1 MILYPEQTAPLQ
13 LQNRLQGS
21 RKLFKSMGRS
31 QKSDAS
37 RSKSLAKQQLSGS
50 TMSVAKMKIQLQK
63 ALQSHDNGKNLKK
76 VSSMANHRPNV

>member
-1 MILYPEQTAPLQ
+1 MIQYPEQAAPLQ

-21 RKLFKSMGRS
+21 RTKFIKSMGHS
-31 QKSDAS
+31 QKGDAS

-63 ALQSHDNGKNLKK
+63 AL
-76 VSSMANHRPNV
+76 